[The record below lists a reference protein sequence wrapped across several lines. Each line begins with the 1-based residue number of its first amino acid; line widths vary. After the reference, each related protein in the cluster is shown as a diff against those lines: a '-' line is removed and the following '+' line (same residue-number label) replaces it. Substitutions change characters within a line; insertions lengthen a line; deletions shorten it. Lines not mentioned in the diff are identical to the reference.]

1 MGLALV
7 TLLVFAPAVHHQFLD
22 WDDLE
27 NFTSNQSFRG
37 LGRTQLEWMWTTTLL
52 GHWVPLAWMTL
63 GLDYL
68 VWGMNPL
75 GYHLTNVLLHT
86 ANAIV
91 FYFVALRLLGAA
103 GAPAG
108 TANRLASALGAAFAA
123 LVFAVHPLRVE
134 SVAWVTERR
143 DVVSGLF
150 YLMAILAYLRDSDVR
165 NGDSRR
171 RWYWVSLGCFVL
183 ALLSKAITVTLP
195 IVLVALDVYPLRR
208 LGAQESGWWGPAERR
223 RLAEKIPF
231 FLGSVLV
238 IPIALMAARRGAN
251 LFTVADLGV
260 LERVAISLHGLVF
273 YLERT
278 LLPVDL
284 SPFYP
289 LKTPVDPFAATYL
302 TRAAVVAAIT
312 GLAILAR
319 RRWPAVS
326 AAWVVYVVTLLP
338 VSGIFQNGPQMGADR
353 YSYLPVLPLAVLA
366 GAGVLAVWRAG
377 DRGPYRVLGLA
388 TGGVAVLLVTL
399 LATLTWRQVGVWHD
413 SERLW
418 TNALEIAPS
427 SVVHSHLAYVRRQ
440 QGRWAEVD
448 EHYRQAASMRPD
460 AVDIQINWGTA
471 LAQRGRFG
479 EAIDRYRE
487 ALRLRPQNSVP
498 HYFWGNALFA
508 SGELDAAIRHY
519 REAARLDPGSAETYN
534 NWGTALAQQGNR
546 DEAIGKFR
554 EALRIKPDYPLAS
567 ANLSRMLGRQGQP
580 LSAPPLRP

>member
-1 MGLALV
+1 LGLALV

-171 RWYWVSLGCFVL
+171 RWYWISLGCFVL

-195 IVLVALDVYPLRR
+195 IVLVVLDVYPLRR
-208 LGAQESGWWGPAERR
+208 LGAQE
-223 RLAEKIPF
+223 
-231 FLGSVLV
+231 
-238 IPIALMAARRGAN
+238 
-251 LFTVADLGV
+251 
-260 LERVAISLHGLVF
+260 
-273 YLERT
+273 
-278 LLPVDL
+278 
-284 SPFYP
+284 
-289 LKTPVDPFAATYL
+289 
-302 TRAAVVAAIT
+302 
-312 GLAILAR
+312 
-319 RRWPAVS
+319 
-326 AAWVVYVVTLLP
+326 
-338 VSGIFQNGPQMGADR
+338 NG
-353 YSYLPVLPLAVLA
+353 
-366 GAGVLAVWRAG
+366 
-377 DRGPYRVLGLA
+377 
-388 TGGVAVLLVTL
+388 
-399 LATLTWRQVGVWHD
+399 
-413 SERLW
+413 
-418 TNALEIAPS
+418 
-427 SVVHSHLAYVRRQ
+427 
-440 QGRWAEVD
+440 
-448 EHYRQAASMRPD
+448 
-460 AVDIQINWGTA
+460 
-471 LAQRGRFG
+471 
-479 EAIDRYRE
+479 
-487 ALRLRPQNSVP
+487 
-498 HYFWGNALFA
+498 
-508 SGELDAAIRHY
+508 
-519 REAARLDPGSAETYN
+519 
-534 NWGTALAQQGNR
+534 
-546 DEAIGKFR
+546 
-554 EALRIKPDYPLAS
+554 
-567 ANLSRMLGRQGQP
+567 
-580 LSAPPLRP
+580 